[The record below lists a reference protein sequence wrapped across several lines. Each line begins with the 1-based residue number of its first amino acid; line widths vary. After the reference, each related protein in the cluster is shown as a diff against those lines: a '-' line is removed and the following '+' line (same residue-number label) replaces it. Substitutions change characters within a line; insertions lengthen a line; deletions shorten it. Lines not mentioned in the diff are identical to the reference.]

1 MTDLWAVIPAG
12 GKGLRFGSQVPKQY
26 MTVAGRPVLDYV
38 LAAFLKPK
46 VFKAVVVPVP
56 PDDRRFHELA
66 SSGNSCVC
74 PIQGGTERAESVQA
88 GLDWI
93 QAQGADSDDWVFVHD
108 AARPLI
114 TQYELHGLVDVIESS
129 GCPGVVLGVPV
140 ADTLKRVDQIS
151 LCPEESSDSCIA
163 ETVDRTGLWQAMTP
177 QVFRLGELSD
187 ALQAAKQ
194 SGLVVTDE
202 SQAMEANGRLPW
214 LIRGRRSNIKL
225 TYPDDIE
232 LIEALLSAREDASL

>member
-26 MTVAGRPVLDYV
+26 MPVAGRPVLDHV
-38 LAAFLKPK
+38 LAAFLRPK

-56 PDDRRFHELA
+56 PDDRRFDELA
-66 SSGNSCVC
+66 LSNDGCVY
-74 PIQGGTERAESVQA
+74 PIHGGAERADSVQA

-93 QAQGADSDDWVFVHD
+93 QAQGADANDWVFVHD

-114 TQYELHGLVDVIESS
+114 TQYELHGLVDAIESS
-129 GCPGVVLGVPV
+129 NCPGVVLGIPA

-151 LCPEESSDSCIA
+151 PCPEESDSCIA
-163 ETVDRTGLWQAMTP
+163 DTVDRTGLWHAMTP
-177 QVFRLGELSD
+177 QVFRLGQLSD

-225 TYPDDIE
+225 TYPEDLE
-232 LIEALLSAREDASL
+232 LIEALLSAREGASL

>member
-26 MTVAGRPVLDYV
+26 TTVAGRPVLDHV
-38 LAAFLKPK
+38 LTAFLKPK

-56 PDDRRFHELA
+56 PEDRRFDELA
-66 SSGNSCVC
+66 LSSDGCVY
-74 PIQGGTERAESVQA
+74 PIKGGAERADSVQA

-93 QAQGADSDDWVFVHD
+93 KARCGRNDWVFVHD

-114 TQYELHGLVDVIESS
+114 TQHELPGLVDVIKSS
-129 GCPGVVLGVPV
+129 TCPGVVLGVPA

-151 LCPEESSDSCIA
+151 PYPEEPDSCIA
-163 ETVDRTGLWQAMTP
+163 KTVDRNGLWYAMTP
-177 QVFRLGELSD
+177 QVFRLGELSY

-202 SQAMEANGRLPW
+202 SQAMEANGSLPW

-225 TYPDDIE
+225 TYPEDLE
-232 LIEALLSAREDASL
+232 LIEALLAAREDASP

>member
-26 MTVAGRPVLDYV
+26 MVVAGRPVLDHV
-38 LAAFLKPK
+38 LEAFLRPK

-56 PDDRRFHELA
+56 RDDRRFDELA
-66 SSGNSCVC
+66 SSSNVCVY
-74 PIQGGTERAESVQA
+74 PIQGGVERADSVQA

-93 QAQGADSDDWVFVHD
+93 RAQGADANDWVFVHD

-114 TQYELHGLVDVIESS
+114 TQHELHGLVDAIESS
-129 GCPGVVLGVPV
+129 RCPGVVLGIPA

-151 LCPEESSDSCIA
+151 PCPVACDSYIA
-163 ETVDRTGLWQAMTP
+163 ETVDRTGLWHAMTP

-225 TYPDDIE
+225 TYPEDLE
-232 LIEALLSAREDASL
+232 LIEVLLSAREGASL

>member
-26 MTVAGRPVLDYV
+26 MTVAGRPVLDHV

-56 PDDRRFHELA
+56 PDDRRFDELA
-66 SSGNSCVC
+66 SSSHGCVY
-74 PIQGGTERAESVQA
+74 PIKGGAERADSVQA

-93 QAQGADSDDWVFVHD
+93 KAQGGDADDWIFVHD

-114 TQYELHGLVDVIESS
+114 TQHELHGLVDAIESS
-129 GCPGVVLGVPV
+129 RCPGVVLGVPT

-151 LCPEESSDSCIA
+151 PYPKEPDSYIA
-163 ETVDRTGLWQAMTP
+163 ETVDRNGLWYAMTP
-177 QVFRLGELSD
+177 QVFRLGELSY

-225 TYPDDIE
+225 TYPEDLE